1 MLAGHQRGRHCTA
14 LKLPYVSDA
23 MIDIIKKT
31 LLAGVGA
38 AMITKDKVESALS
51 DFVNQGKV
59 SSVEARTM
67 AERIAGEGRRE
78 FESFSQELS
87 EKLRETFAGIDQ
99 RAQQRLDALE
109 ARVAALEHAAAAAAI
124 AAADKLETPPGE

>member
-1 MLAGHQRGRHCTA
+1 
-14 LKLPYVSDA
+14 